1 MKSLYEDV
9 FVSFMSLWTFLCLY
23 MVIMLKRQDSGH
35 IAFSRASYLYLC
47 LCFFSSL
54 CVFVWNQI
62 VSVIFQGRE
71 ARNEIALT
79 FLVPTRP
86 RSKYRSFN
94 EYDIILIQQRQF
106 TRALCFNDFKLYLTF
121 RMALVLLVFW
131 RSAKLELWCNY
142 ILIIFRCTNIP

>member
-1 MKSLYEDV
+1 MKSLCEDV
-9 FVSFMSLWTFLCLY
+9 FVSLMSLWTFLCLY
-23 MVIMLKRQDSGH
+23 MIIMLKRQDSGH
-35 IAFSRASYLYLC
+35 IEFTRASYLYLC

-62 VSVIFQGRE
+62 VSVIFQSRE

-106 TRALCFNDFKLYLTF
+106 TRAHCFNDFY
-121 RMALVLLVFW
+121 ALPHIQDGFG
-131 RSAKLELWCNY
+131 SAGFLAFCKMITLM
-142 ILIIFRCTNIP
+142 

>member
-9 FVSFMSLWTFLCLY
+9 FVYFMFFWTFLCLY
-23 MVIMLKRQDSGH
+23 MIIMLKRQGSGH
-35 IAFSRASYLYLC
+35 IEFTRASYLYLC

-62 VSVIFQGRE
+62 VSVIFQSRE

-106 TRALCFNDFKLYLTF
+106 TRAHCFNDFKLYLIF
-121 RMALVLLVFW
+121 RMVLVLLVFW
-131 RSAKLELWCNY
+131 RSVKLKLWWIY
-142 ILIIFRCTNIP
+142 ILINFRSANIS

>member
-1 MKSLYEDV
+1 MKRLYEVV

-23 MVIMLKRQDSGH
+23 MLKRQYSGH
-35 IAFSRASYLYLC
+35 IEFTRASYLYLC
-47 LCFFSSL
+47 LCFLSSL

-62 VSVIFQGRE
+62 VSVIFQSRE

-94 EYDIILIQQRQF
+94 ECDIILIQQRQF
-106 TRALCFNDFKLYLTF
+106 TRAHCFNDFKLYLIF
-121 RMALVLLVFW
+121 RMVLVLLVFW

-142 ILIIFRCTNIP
+142 VLIFLMR

>member
-23 MVIMLKRQDSGH
+23 MIIMLKRQDSGH
-35 IAFSRASYLYLC
+35 IEFTRASYLYLC
-47 LCFFSSL
+47 LCFLSSL

-62 VSVIFQGRE
+62 VSVIFQSRE

-94 EYDIILIQQRQF
+94 ECDIILIQQRQF
-106 TRALCFNDFKLYLTF
+106 TRAHCFNDFKLYLIF
-121 RMALVLLVFW
+121 RMVLVLLVFW

-142 ILIIFRCTNIP
+142 VLIFLMR

>member
-9 FVSFMSLWTFLCLY
+9 FVSSMSLWTFLCLY
-23 MVIMLKRQDSGH
+23 MVIMLKRKDSGH
-35 IAFSRASYLYLC
+35 IEFTRASYLYLC

-62 VSVIFQGRE
+62 VSVIFQSRE

-106 TRALCFNDFKLYLTF
+106 TRAHCFNDFKLYLIF
-121 RMALVLLVFW
+121 RMVLVLLVFW
-131 RSAKLELWCNY
+131 LSAKLILWCDY
-142 ILIIFRCTNIP
+142 ILIILKCAIIS

>member
-23 MVIMLKRQDSGH
+23 MIIMLKRQDSGH
-35 IAFSRASYLYLC
+35 IEFTRASYLYLC

-54 CVFVWNQI
+54 CVYVWNQI
-62 VSVIFQGRE
+62 VSVIFQSRE

-86 RSKYRSFN
+86 RTKHRSFN
-94 EYDIILIQQRQF
+94 EYDVILIQQRQF
-106 TRALCFNDFKLYLTF
+106 TRAHYFNDFKLYLIF
-121 RMALVLLVFW
+121 RLILVLLVFW
-131 RSAKLELWCNY
+131 RSAKLILWCNY
-142 ILIIFRCTNIP
+142 ILIIFRCASIS